1 MPLGLLWKSI
11 ARKMALDRV
20 VFYVFELI
28 LILRS
33 HYLRGIDTY
42 DFTFFIL
49 QIIKK
54 KTQAHTHRRK
64 SPTSRSCLRLCS
76 DDAGGTGQDLI
87 APS

>member
-1 MPLGLLWKSI
+1 MPLGLLWKLV

-42 DFTFFIL
+42 DFTLFII
-49 QIIKK
+49 QIKK
-54 KTQAHTHRRK
+54 KKKKPKLTLTDERVPHRG
-64 SPTSRSCLRLCS
+64 
-76 DDAGGTGQDLI
+76 AV
-87 APS
+87 